1 MREPRVWGVR
11 RSARRVLEGRLPSKT
26 LWGTRAS
33 GTPSALDFFGGF
45 AEGQG
50 FGLGEDV
57 GHEHVVMA
65 AERVEGFVEADEV
78 AGDEAG
84 ALVDELVEGVL
95 AVGAGLAPVDGAGLG
110 FDGFAVERDVLA
122 VGLHGELLEV
132 GGEALE
138 VLLVG
143 EDGDGLGVE
152 EVGVP
157 DGEEAEEGGEIFLE
171 GRGAEVVVHGVE
183 AFEHGAEVVGA
194 DGDHGG
200 EADGGVHGVA
210 AADPVPEAEHVGGVD
225 AELGDGFGVGGDGD
239 EVAGDGFGLLEFG
252 ERSTSRAEWAL
263 VMVSRVVKVLE
274 ATRKRVSS
282 GSRSRVAST
291 KSVPSTLETKR
302 KVRSRWV

>member
-1 MREPRVWGVR
+1 MSVPRMSGCQVFGEDGVGG
-11 RSARRVLEGRLPSKT
+11 AVAFEDLVGDEGF
-26 LWGTRAS
+26 GDAF
-33 GTPSALDFFGGF
+33 GADFLGGL
-45 AEGQG
+45 AEGEG

-65 AERVEGFVEADEV
+65 AEGVEGFVEADEV

-84 ALVDELVEGVL
+84 ALVDELVEAVL

-110 FDGFAVERDVLA
+110 FDVLAVEGDVLA

-157 DGEEAEEGGEIFLE
+157 DGEQAEERGEVLLE
-171 GRGAEVVVHGVE
+171 GRGAEVDVHRVE
-183 AFEHGAEVVGA
+183 AGEHGAEVVGA
-194 DGDHGG
+194 DGDHGA

-225 AELGDGFGVGGDGD
+225 AELGDELRRWWRGR
-239 EVAGDGFGLLEFG
+239 
-252 ERSTSRAEWAL
+252 RSAWRCASVCLSLARNQSRAEWAL
-263 VMVSRVVKVLE
+263 VMVSSVVKVLE

-282 GSRSRVAST
+282 GSRSRVASA

-302 KVRSRWV
+302 KVRSRCE